1 MIARLIDPPPRLLAT
16 LLLAFG
22 IAASPVGAPRAEA
35 AEVTGFMSGANP
47 DPLWGVGF
55 GGSLGITLFNLVGL
69 EFEGAW
75 QGGQTAASDMW
86 IASGKAYVGPTIGR
100 LVPYVGLSTG
110 LYRQGLSGQSDTG
123 NISTVF
129 AGLKFKLPVGVVIRG
144 EYQWVSLPE
153 DAMIVMDNRY
163 FVGVG
168 LSF

>member
-1 MIARLIDPPPRLLAT
+1 MIVALPKLRQRPRAWLLTA
-16 LLLAFG
+16 LAIVAFPL
-22 IAASPVGAPRAEA
+22 SAPRAEA
-35 AEVTGFMSGANP
+35 AEAMAFMSGANP

-86 IASGKAYVGPTIGR
+86 IASGKAYIGPTIGR
-100 LVPYVGLSTG
+100 LVPYAGLSTG
-110 LYRQGLSGQSDTG
+110 LYRQGLSGRSDTG

-129 AGLKFKLPVGVVIRG
+129 AGLKFKLPVGVVLRG

-153 DAMIVMDNRY
+153 EAIIEMDNRY